1 MIFINTYKPNEFAE
15 MIGVSVKTLQKGTK
29 KLLRAYKTEI
39 KPTQKQIQKINQS
52 IGVCRW
58 LYNEYLS
65 TNNKL
70 YIKYK
75 KGLIDKK
82 QAFMSA
88 NDFDKYINNEV
99 KVLEE
104 YSWIN
109 NCGSKARKKAIQ
121 NAETAYKRFFK
132 GQSKFPRFK
141 KKNKSDVK
149 LYFPK
154 NNKGDWKVDRHRIMI
169 PTLKNVRLKEYGYI
183 PIGAKVIS
191 GTVSKK
197 ANRYYVSVII
207 DTEIVQQENT
217 NQGIGIDL
225 GIKDFAICS
234 DKSTFKNINKTQ
246 RIKKLEKKLLREQR
260 KLSRKYESLK
270 LRNKKEKG
278 VATRQNI
285 QKQIVKVQILHQR
298 LTNIRTDYINKVVS
312 SVVRNK
318 PQFITIE
325 DLNVKGMMK
334 NKHLSKAIQQQK
346 FYEFRNKL
354 TTKCNTL
361 GIELRIA
368 DRFYPS
374 SKLCHCCGSIKK
386 DLKLKD
392 RVYKCDCG
400 YIEDRDY
407 NASLN
412 LRDLKIYKIA

>member
-1 MIFINTYKPNEFAE
+1 MLK
-15 MIGVSVKTLQKGTK
+15 
-29 KLLRAYKTEI
+29 AYKVEI
-39 KPTQKQIQKINQS
+39 KPTIKQIQKIEQS

-65 TNNKL
+65 VNNQL
-70 YIKYK
+70 YKQYK
-75 KGLIDKK
+75 DGLIDKK

-99 KVLEE
+99 KVLDE

-132 GQSKFPRFK
+132 GQAKFPKFK

-183 PIGAKVIS
+183 PVGSKVIS

-207 DTEIVQQENT
+207 DVEIIPQKNT

-225 GIKDFAICS
+225 GIKEFAICS
-234 DKSTFKNINKTQ
+234 NTDKPYKNINKSQ
-246 RIKKLEKKLLREQR
+246 RVRKLEKKLLREQKR
-260 KLSRKYESLK
+260 LSRKYESLK

-278 VATRQNI
+278 EATRQNI

-298 LTNIRTDYINKVVS
+298 LNNIRTDYINKVVS
-312 SVVRNK
+312 NVVRNK
-318 PQFITIE
+318 PSYITIE

-334 NKHLSKAIQQQK
+334 NKHLSKAVAQQK

-354 TTKCNTL
+354 TNKCNAL
-361 GIELRIA
+361 GIELRIV

-374 SKLCHCCGSIKK
+374 SKLCHKCGSIKK

-392 RVYKCDCG
+392 RIFNCDCG

-412 LRDLKIYKIA
+412 LKDAKIYKIA

>member
-1 MIFINTYKPNEFAE
+1 M
-15 MIGVSVKTLQKGTK
+15 K
-29 KLLRAYKTEI
+29 KLQRAYKVEI
-39 KPTQKQIQKINQS
+39 KPTPSQIKKINQS

-58 LYNEYLS
+58 LYNEYLA

-70 YIKYK
+70 YAQFKE
-75 KGLIDKK
+75 GLIDKK

-99 KVLEE
+99 KVLDE

-109 NCGSKARKKAIQ
+109 NCGSKARKKAIK

-132 GQSKFPRFK
+132 GQSSFPKFK

-154 NNKGDWKVDRHRIMI
+154 NNKADWKIDRHRIMI

-183 PIGAKVIS
+183 PVAAKVVS

-207 DTEIVQQENT
+207 DTENTSQENM

-225 GIKDFAICS
+225 GIKDFATCS
-234 DKSTFKNINKTQ
+234 GLDKPYKNINKTQ
-246 RIKKLEKKLLREQR
+246 RVRKLEKKLLREQR

-278 VATRQNI
+278 DATRQNI

-298 LTNIRTDYINKVVS
+298 LANIRTDYINKVVS

-318 PQFITIE
+318 PQYITIE
-325 DLNVKGMMK
+325 DLNVKGLMK
-334 NKHLSKAIQQQK
+334 NKHLSKAVAEQK

-354 TTKCNTL
+354 TNKCHAL
-361 GIELRIA
+361 GIELRIVN
-368 DRFYPS
+368 RFYPS
-374 SKLCHCCGSIKK
+374 SKLCHSCGSIKK

-392 RVYKCDCG
+392 RIYKCECG
-400 YIEDRDY
+400 YVADRDY

-412 LRDLKIYKIA
+412 LRDAKIYNIA

>member
-1 MIFINTYKPNEFAE
+1 M
-15 MIGVSVKTLQKGTK
+15 K
-29 KLLRAYKTEI
+29 KLLKAYKVEI
-39 KPTQKQIQKINQS
+39 KPTLKQIQKINQS
-52 IGVCRW
+52 IDVCRW
-58 LYNEYLS
+58 LYNEYLA
-65 TNNKL
+65 TNNQL
-70 YIKYK
+70 YVQFK

-88 NDFDKYINNEV
+88 IDFDKHINNEV
-99 KVLEE
+99 KILEE

-109 NCGSKARKKAIQ
+109 NCGSKARKKAIL

-141 KKNKSDVK
+141 KKNKSNVK
-149 LYFPK
+149 LHFPK
-154 NNKGDWKVDRHRIMI
+154 NNKGDWKVERHRIMI

-183 PIGAKVIS
+183 PVGAKVIS

-197 ANRYYVSVII
+197 ANRYYISVII
-207 DTEIVQQENT
+207 DVDDIKPQENI
-217 NQGIGIDL
+217 NEGIGIDL

-234 DKSTFKNINKTQ
+234 NKQTYKNINKTK
-246 RIKKLEKKLLREQR
+246 RVRKLEKKLLREQR

-278 VATRQNI
+278 DATRQNI

-312 SVVRNK
+312 NVVRNK
-318 PQFITIE
+318 PQYIAIE

-334 NKHLSKAIQQQK
+334 NRHLSKAVAQQK
-346 FYEFRNKL
+346 FYEFRTKL
-354 TTKCNTL
+354 TNKCNAL
-361 GIELRIA
+361 GIELRIV

-374 SKLCHCCGSIKK
+374 SKLCHKCGSIKK

-392 RVYKCDCG
+392 RIYKCECG
-400 YIEDRDY
+400 YEEDRDY

-412 LRDLKIYKIA
+412 LRDAKIYKIA